1 MKPLKNSLRALK
13 REGFHMKKVLVLL
26 MAAAMVLSMAA
37 CKENTTKKSAG
48 VMTYAQYVEAALDSE
63 VTVECYVQDHQS
75 WWDNKITVYA
85 MDGDGGYFLYN
96 MACTEEDAAKLVPG
110 TKIKVKGFKSQW
122 AGEVEITD
130 GTFEIEKG
138 KFIASAKDVTSAF
151 GTDKFMDYANQFIAL
166 KGLTIEASKDADGK
180 EVPFLYNWDGSG
192 EPGSDLYFNVS
203 LNGTTYN
210 FTVESYLRG
219 KDTDVYK
226 AVEGLKV
233 GDKIDLEGFLYVY
246 EGPQAHVTKVTV
258 K

>member
-1 MKPLKNSLRALK
+1 
-13 REGFHMKKVLVLL
+13 MKKVLVVL

-37 CKENTTKKSAG
+37 CSENTTKKSEG
-48 VMTYAQYVEAALDSE
+48 VMTYAQYAAAPVESE

-96 MACTEEDAAKLVPG
+96 MACSEADAAKLVPG
-110 TKIKVKGFKSQW
+110 TKIKVKGYKAEWS
-122 AGEVEITD
+122 GEVEIID
-130 GTFEIEKG
+130 ATFEIEKG
-138 KFIASAKDVTSAF
+138 KYIAAAKDVTSAY

-166 KGLTIEASKDADGK
+166 KGLKVEASKDADGK
-180 EVPFLYNWDGSG
+180 DAAFLYNWDGSG

-203 LNGTTYN
+203 LNGTTYT

-226 AVEGLKV
+226 AVEGLSV
-233 GDKIDLEGFLYVY
+233 GDTIDLEGFLYAY
-246 EGPQAHVTKVTV
+246 NGPQAHVTKVT
-258 K
+258 KK

>member
-1 MKPLKNSLRALK
+1 
-13 REGFHMKKVLVLL
+13 MKKVLVVL

-37 CKENTTKKSAG
+37 CSENTTKKSEG
-48 VMTYAQYVEAALDSE
+48 VMTYAQYAAAPVESE

-96 MACTEEDAAKLVPG
+96 MACSEADAAKLVPG
-110 TKIKVKGFKSQW
+110 TKIKVKGYKAEWS
-122 AGEVEITD
+122 GEVEIID
-130 GTFEIEKG
+130 ATFEIEKG
-138 KFIASAKDVTSAF
+138 KYIAAAKDVTSAY

-166 KGLTIEASKDADGK
+166 KGLKVEASKDADGK
-180 EVPFLYNWDGSG
+180 DVAFLYNWDGSG

-203 LNGTTYN
+203 LNGTTYT

-226 AVEGLKV
+226 AVEGLSV
-233 GDKIDLEGFLYVY
+233 GDTIDLEGFLYAY
-246 EGPQAHVTKVTV
+246 NGPQAHVTKVT
-258 K
+258 KK